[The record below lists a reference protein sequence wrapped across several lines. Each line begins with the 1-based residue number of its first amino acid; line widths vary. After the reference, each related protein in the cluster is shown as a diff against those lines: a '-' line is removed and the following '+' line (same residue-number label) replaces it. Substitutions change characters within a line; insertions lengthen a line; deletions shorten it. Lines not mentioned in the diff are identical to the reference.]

1 MLEPQK
7 YSWIITTSN
16 RSSGDEEG
24 VKAAYMRKEHKTKKN
39 SIFNVSVVIKYELR
53 VMQKYEQN
61 MLLHHNKREGV
72 LYLVQ

>member
-24 VKAAYMRKEHKTKKN
+24 VKAAYMRKEHNTKKN
-39 SIFNVSVVIKYELR
+39 SIFNVSVVIK
-53 VMQKYEQN
+53 
-61 MLLHHNKREGV
+61 
-72 LYLVQ
+72 